1 MTSDDGCTAPTTYSD
16 AAQGSAC
23 AVTDSGQVL
32 LDGHPNDGNLE
43 YCAVDVSSEISIP
56 SNDSDGGDSEG
67 DDDMSS
73 SADGDSAG
81 EDVSSDTGWSDHSSG
96 GSDGGYYCGNDD
108 GY

>member
-1 MTSDDGCTAPTTYSD
+1 M
-16 AAQGSAC
+16 
-23 AVTDSGQVL
+23 
-32 LDGHPNDGNLE
+32 
-43 YCAVDVSSEISIP
+43 DVSSEISIP

-67 DDDMSS
+67 DDMSS
-73 SADGDSAG
+73 RADGDSAG

>member
-1 MTSDDGCTAPTTYSD
+1 M
-16 AAQGSAC
+16 
-23 AVTDSGQVL
+23 TDSGHVL
-32 LDGHPNDGNLE
+32 LDGHPRCDGNLE
-43 YCAVDVSSEISIP
+43 YCAVDVSSEISIS

-67 DDDMSS
+67 DDMSS

>member
-1 MTSDDGCTAPTTYSD
+1 M
-16 AAQGSAC
+16 
-23 AVTDSGQVL
+23 TDSGQVL

-67 DDDMSS
+67 DDMSS
-73 SADGDSAG
+73 RADGDSAG

-96 GSDGGYYCGNDD
+96 GSDGGYDCCNDD